1 MCIIYYIPDNFKK
14 QELIIREGKNMTS
27 KKANFEINLY
37 LVECGVLK
45 WQIADR
51 LGITDSSF
59 SRKLR
64 KELPPEEKQKI
75 RQIID
80 DLKEGTNN

>member
-1 MCIIYYIPDNFKK
+1 MSNKKINFD
-14 QELIIREGKNMTS
+14 
-27 KKANFEINLY
+27 INLY

-64 KELPPEEKQKI
+64 RELPPEEKQRK
-75 RQIID
+75 RQIITE
-80 DLKEGTNN
+80 LKGETT

>member
-1 MCIIYYIPDNFKK
+1 MS
-14 QELIIREGKNMTS
+14 S
-27 KKANFEINLY
+27 KKANFDINLY

>member
-1 MCIIYYIPDNFKK
+1 MSN
-14 QELIIREGKNMTS
+14 
-27 KKANFEINLY
+27 KKANFDINLY

-64 KELPPEEKQKI
+64 KELPPEEKQRI
-75 RQIID
+75 REIID
-80 DLKEGTNN
+80 GLKRGTNN